1 MIASKHILL
10 VAGIASW
17 ALMTAFGKKRYHEK
31 HAAKKL
37 HKTEL
42 STWEGE
48 GGNLPP
54 STMRTSADHP
64 AASQ

>member
-1 MIASKHILL
+1 MIATKHLFL

-37 HKTEL
+37 HKIEL

-54 STMRTSADHP
+54 RVSRPASDSA
-64 AASQ
+64 AAPQ

>member
-1 MIASKHILL
+1 MIATKHLFLAAGLASLALLTAVSKTLH
-10 VAGIASW
+10 
-17 ALMTAFGKKRYHEK
+17 REK
-31 HAAKKL
+31 HVAKKL

-54 STMRTSADHP
+54 KTSTKAENKDTGAV
-64 AASQ
+64 

>member
-10 VAGIASW
+10 VAGLASW
-17 ALMTAFGKKRYHEK
+17 ALMTAFGKKRYHENL
-31 HAAKKL
+31 AAKKL

-54 STMRTSADHP
+54 KIKRTAADVP
-64 AASQ
+64 MASQ

>member
-1 MIASKHILL
+1 MIAAKHLFL
-10 VAGIASW
+10 VAGLASW

-37 HKTEL
+37 HKTEI

-54 STMRTSADHP
+54 RASRPVANDSATP
-64 AASQ
+64 Q